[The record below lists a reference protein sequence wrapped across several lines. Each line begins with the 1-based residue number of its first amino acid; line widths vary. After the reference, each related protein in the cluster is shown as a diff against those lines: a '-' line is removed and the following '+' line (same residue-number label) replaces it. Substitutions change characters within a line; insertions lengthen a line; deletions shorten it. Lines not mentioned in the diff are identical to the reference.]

1 MKTFV
6 VSKDFMSNDLI
17 KYVSTSNNVFM
28 TQTLQFV
35 ISSVIKPSFG
45 RVGSKMSCQ
54 KQTFLPTFLYQG
66 MQVGIERKTWVRL
79 LR

>member
-28 TQTLQFV
+28 TQT
-35 ISSVIKPSFG
+35 
-45 RVGSKMSCQ
+45 
-54 KQTFLPTFLYQG
+54 
-66 MQVGIERKTWVRL
+66 
-79 LR
+79 